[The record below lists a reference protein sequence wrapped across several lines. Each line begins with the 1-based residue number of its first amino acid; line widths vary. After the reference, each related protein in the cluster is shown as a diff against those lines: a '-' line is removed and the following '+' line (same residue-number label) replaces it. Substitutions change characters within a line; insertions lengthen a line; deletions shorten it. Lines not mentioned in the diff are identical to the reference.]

1 MRTLRFHE
9 YGAPLD
15 VLRIDDAQPPE
26 PGPGQIR
33 VAVQACGLNPADWAL
48 CGGLFGGDLPR
59 GVGLEVSGTVDALG
73 DGVTG
78 IGIGD
83 AVFGPAPFRGPS
95 AGAADQA
102 LLDVWF
108 PRPAQLGAVDAAALP
123 MVVETGYRG
132 VDMLGVRAGQTVLV
146 HGAGTMVG
154 YAAVQIA
161 LGRGA
166 RVIATAGETYADA
179 LRAAGAEVTG
189 RGDGLIERVRALAGG
204 PVDLALDTAPPS
216 GVLPDLVRITGA
228 PEHVA
233 TLTDFVA
240 AKDLGVLGGSGP
252 DANAR
257 RYTDVLGDYA
267 ELAAAGRFTVPIA
280 HTVPIAD
287 WRKAVEL
294 SQSGHARGKI
304 VLLVD

>member
-15 VLRIDDAQPPE
+15 VLRIDDTAPPE

-33 VAVQACGLNPADWAL
+33 IAVQACGLNPADWAL
-48 CGGLFGGDLPR
+48 CGGLFAGDLPR

-73 DGVTG
+73 AGVTG
-78 IGIGD
+78 TEIGD
-83 AVFGPAPFRGPS
+83 AVFGPAPFLGSS
-95 AGAADQA
+95 AGAAEQA

-108 PRPAQLGAVDAAALP
+108 PRPATLDALDAAALP

-132 VDMLGVRAGQTVLV
+132 VDVLGVRAGHTVLV

-154 YAAVQIA
+154 FAAVQIA

-166 RVIATAGETYADA
+166 RVLAAAGETQADA

-189 RGDGLIERVRALAGG
+189 RGDGLVERVRALAGG
-204 PVDLALDTAPPS
+204 PVDLVLDTAPPS
-216 GVLPDLVRITGA
+216 GMLPDLVRIAGT

-233 TLTDFVA
+233 TLTDFAA
-240 AKDLGVLGGSGP
+240 AKELGVLGGSGP

-257 RYTDVLGDYA
+257 RYTDVLGEYA
-267 ELAAAGRFTVPIA
+267 ELAAAGRFAVPIA
-280 HTVPIAD
+280 HTVPLAD
-287 WRKAVEL
+287 WRSAVEL
-294 SQSGHARGKI
+294 SQSGHARGK
-304 VLLVD
+304 VLLVLG